1 MRRGNARAKMGPVL
15 VSPRDCEMFKPM
27 GSPIQAVW
35 FKRDLRIEDHEP
47 LCRAAEK
54 GPILGLYVIEPELMR
69 LPDFDALHWNF
80 IRECLLDLQA
90 SIRRHGGELVW
101 AMGEVID
108 LLGKWR
114 ADYGFQELWAHEE
127 TGNQWT
133 YDRDRRVRAWAHQ
146 NRLGFHELPTNGVV
160 RRLKSRD
167 GWSRIW
173 ESRMGRPSLPFPSAQ
188 WVKPT
193 APPSPLPEA
202 KDLGLEHPNRHADL
216 RGGRAEGLRILHSFL
231 SGRGRH
237 YAKELSSPLTAHT
250 SCSRISPFLAHGC
263 LSVREVVQAA
273 HTSTHADFPKSSARA
288 FISRCHWH
296 CHFIQKL
303 EDEPEIESHP
313 FNRACESLRPANDR
327 TRELLEAWMAGQ
339 TGYPMI
345 DACMRSL
352 RARGW
357 INFRMRALLVSFAAY
372 HLWIDWRH
380 FKDFLARQFVDYE
393 PGIHI
398 PQLQMQSGVTGIN
411 TLRIYNPVK
420 QGLDHDPEGT
430 FIRSWVPELEGLQ
443 APDIHRPWETPE
455 LLWQVNGFVPGKDY
469 PLPVVDHAKA
479 LQRARAAF
487 ASLRQDT
494 AYRHEAKQVYT
505 KHGSRVSPEKRP
517 S

>member
-1 MRRGNARAKMGPVL
+1 M
-15 VSPRDCEMFKPM
+15 SC
-27 GSPIQAVW
+27 PIQAVW

-47 LCRAAEK
+47 LCRAAER
-54 GPILGLYVIEPELMR
+54 GPVLALFVIETELLH

-90 SIRRHGGELVW
+90 SIRTLGGELLW
-101 AMGEVID
+101 ARGEVIT
-108 LLGKWR
+108 LFEQWR
-114 ADYGFQELWAHEE
+114 ADYGFCELWAHEE
-127 TGNQWT
+127 TGNKWT
-133 YDRDRRVRAWAHQ
+133 YERDKRVRRWAHL
-146 NRLGFHELPTNGVV
+146 NRVGFHELPANGVV

-173 ESRMGRPSLPFPSAQ
+173 ENRMAQPCLPSPPSVH
-188 WVKPT
+188 WVKPHQ
-193 APPSPLPEA
+193 ALPPLPEA
-202 KDLGLEHPNRHADL
+202 TELGLEHPNRHADL
-216 RGGRAEGLRILHSFL
+216 RGGRSEGLRVLRSFL
-231 SGRGRH
+231 SGRGRN
-237 YAKELSSPLTAHT
+237 YAKELSSPLTAHN

-273 HTSTHADFPKSSARA
+273 HTCTHAEFPKSSARA

-303 EDEPEIESHP
+303 EDEPEIEAHP
-313 FNRACESLRPANDR
+313 FNRACENLRPATDR
-327 TRELLEAWMAGQ
+327 TRELLGAWMAGQ

-372 HLWIDWRH
+372 HLWIDWRL

-411 TLRIYNPVK
+411 TLRIYNPIK
-420 QGLDHDPEGT
+420 QGLDHDPNGT
-430 FIRSWVPELEGLQ
+430 FIREWVPELDGLEG
-443 APDIHRPWETPE
+443 PDVHRPWEAAE
-455 LLWQVNGFVPGKDY
+455 LLWQTTHFTPGEDY
-469 PLPVVDHAKA
+469 PLPIVDHPTA
-479 LQRARAAF
+479 LHRARAAF
-487 ASLRQDT
+487 ASLRSDSQ
-494 AYRHEAKQVYT
+494 YRQEARQVYT

-517 S
+517 I

>member
-1 MRRGNARAKMGPVL
+1 MG
-15 VSPRDCEMFKPM
+15 R
-27 GSPIQAVW
+27 PIQAVW
-35 FKRDLRIEDHEP
+35 FKRDLRLEDHEP
-47 LCRAAEK
+47 LCRAAAK
-54 GPILGLYVIEPELMR
+54 GPVLAFYAVETDVIR

-80 IRECLLDLQA
+80 IREGLLDLQNA
-90 SIRRHGGELVW
+90 IRRLGGELVW
-101 AMGEVID
+101 AKGDIIE
-108 LLGKWR
+108 LLEKWR
-114 ADYGFQELWAHEE
+114 VEYGFMELWAHEE

-133 YDRDRRVRAWAHQ
+133 YDRDRRVRAWAHHQ
-146 NRLGFHELPTNGVV
+146 RIAFKECPNNGVV

-173 ESRMGRPSLPFPSAQ
+173 EERMARPCLAAPHEIQWIRPTEPLP
-188 WVKPT
+188 
-193 APPSPLPEA
+193 PLPEGRE
-202 KDLGLEHPNRHADL
+202 LGLENPSRRGDL
-216 RGGRAEGLRILHSFL
+216 KGGRSEGLKVLRSFL

-237 YAKELSSPLTAHT
+237 YAKELSSPLTAPN
-250 SCSRISPFLAHGC
+250 SCSRISPFLAQGC

-273 HTSTHADFPKSSARA
+273 HSCTHPDFPKSSARA

-303 EDEPEIESHP
+303 EDEPAIESHP
-313 FNRACESLRPANDR
+313 FNRACERLRPANDR

-372 HLWIDWRH
+372 HLWIDWRL
-380 FKDFLARQFVDYE
+380 FKDFLARQFIDYE

-420 QGLDHDPEGT
+420 QGLDHDPDGA
-430 FIRSWVPELEGLQ
+430 FIRSWVPELVPLQ

-469 PLPVVDHAKA
+469 PLPIVYHAKA
-479 LQRARAAF
+479 VQKARAAF

-517 S
+517 I